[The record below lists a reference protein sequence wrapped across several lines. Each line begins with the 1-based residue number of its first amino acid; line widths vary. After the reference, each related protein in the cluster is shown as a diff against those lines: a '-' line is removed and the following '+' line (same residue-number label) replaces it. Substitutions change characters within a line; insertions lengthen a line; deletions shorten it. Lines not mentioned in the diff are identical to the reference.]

1 MNKIFLYFIYRLF
14 SRYLYAI
21 SNHLSYPEIHLKCVM
36 WQDKDYKC
44 LLNHFIYTTSCNKFK
59 IVKVK
64 SKLILSTTPF
74 LFMFLCFTMISIRDE
89 FKVFKSI
96 KTFYKS
102 VAHFCSRPSLFNKTS
117 FLEITDL

>member
-1 MNKIFLYFIYRLF
+1 MQNGITILI
-14 SRYLYAI
+14 YAI
-21 SNHLSYPEIHLKCVM
+21 SNYLSYPEIHLKCVM

-44 LLNHFIYTTSCNKFK
+44 LLNHFIYTTSCNKFE

-74 LFMFLCFTMISIRDE
+74 LFMFLCFTMISIQDR

-102 VAHFCSRPSLFNKTS
+102 VAHFCSRPFLFNKTS